1 LQEGYYYFRNID
13 DRILIGGGRNLDF
26 SNEKTMNFGQTDL
39 IQNKLEEIL
48 KTIILPTTSFEID
61 QRWSGIMGVG
71 DKKKPIVKQISNH
84 VFCGIRLGGMGIAI
98 GSLVGREL
106 AALVD

>member
-1 LQEGYYYFRNID
+1 
-13 DRILIGGGRNLDF
+13 
-26 SNEKTMNFGQTDL
+26 
-39 IQNKLEEIL
+39 
-48 KTIILPTTSFEID
+48 
-61 QRWSGIMGVG
+61 MGVG

>member
-1 LQEGYYYFRNID
+1 MR
-13 DRILIGGGRNLDF
+13 
-26 SNEKTMNFGQTDL
+26 
-39 IQNKLEEIL
+39 
-48 KTIILPTTSFEID
+48 
-61 QRWSGIMGVG
+61 G

-84 VFCGIRLGGMGIAI
+84 VFCGVRLGGMGIAI